1 MTWIRYSQTWIKSRS
16 QIYAHLKKR
25 EEKKNGNGLSEC
37 VFGLWSHFTM
47 RLWLRILVSSCWHR
61 VLTPCHSTVSENIV
75 YRRKMKQ
82 SRCVECPQTVRTY
95 VKANDGKNGGSA
107 RKDEFKLV
115 QIYICH
121 LNHHKNSST
130 FKLFR
135 KCPIWKPK
143 FWRTSYKW
151 MCALSWLIGRSVG
164 CTKKNQNKKLNI
176 TWFFL
181 GIVFCCCFCTRM
193 VYAHKK
199 MKRRH
204 FFSVSVFVYL
214 YLFFFG
220 SQCFFFSRWIY
231 HKNTMMS
238 NICAFIDD
246 NLWFKRR
253 QTEFA

>member
-1 MTWIRYSQTWIKSRS
+1 MRGWQ
-16 QIYAHLKKR
+16 R
-25 EEKKNGNGLSEC
+25 EK
-37 VFGLWSHFTM
+37 
-47 RLWLRILVSSCWHR
+47 
-61 VLTPCHSTVSENIV
+61 
-75 YRRKMKQ
+75 
-82 SRCVECPQTVRTY
+82 
-95 VKANDGKNGGSA
+95 GGSV

-164 CTKKNQNKKLNI
+164 WLHGKNQKKSWILHGSS
-176 TWFFL
+176 L
-181 GIVFCCCFCTRM
+181 GLSFVAAFEYVWCTRI
-193 VYAHKK
+193 
-199 MKRRH
+199 KRWNDVISS
-204 FFSVSVFVYL
+204 SVRFLCIYT
-214 YLFFFG
+214 LFFC
-220 SQCFFFSRWIY
+220 SQWFLFRWIY
-231 HKNTMMS
+231 HKNTTMS